1 MISSSFILEV
11 FMIKSLFIFAASLMM
26 AASANAQEFGGLLGV
41 HQTTA
46 DTSAAGASIDG
57 RFNFKAG
64 LLTNFGLNDMAKFR
78 TGLLYNQRH
87 VDLKALGQ
95 KVAELNFN
103 YLDVPALFQ
112 YNVNE
117 MFGLFG
123 GLVVGINVG
132 KEAKATAP
140 GVTVTGGG
148 NVKGLIPLVQVGAN
162 VTFDDMIGF
171 DLYYERGL
179 GEYAENLKDFST
191 FGANFIYWF

>member
-1 MISSSFILEV
+1 
-11 FMIKSLFIFAASLMM
+11 MIKNLLILATGLFM
-26 AASANAQEFGGLLGV
+26 ASAAQAQEFGALLGV

-46 DTSAAGASIDG
+46 DTDTAGASVDG
-57 RFNFKAG
+57 QFNFKAG
-64 LLTNFGLNDMAKFR
+64 MLINFGLNDQAKFR

-87 VDLKALGQ
+87 VETKASGV
-95 KVAELNFN
+95 KVAEVNFN

-112 YNVNE
+112 YSMNE

-123 GLVVGINVG
+123 GLVVGVNVG
-132 KEAKATAP
+132 DEVKMASGAAATDP
-140 GVTVTGGG
+140 GK
-148 NVKGLIPLVQVGAN
+148 KGLIPLVQLGAN

-179 GEYAENLKDFST
+179 GSYADHLKDFST

>member
-1 MISSSFILEV
+1 MSGLMI
-11 FMIKSLFIFAASLMM
+11 AGT
-26 AASANAQEFGGLLGV
+26 ANAQEFGALLGV

-46 DTSAAGASIDG
+46 DSAQNGVSIDG
-57 RFNFKAG
+57 AFNFKAG
-64 LLTNFGLNDMAKFR
+64 MLVNFGLNDMAKFR

-87 VDLKALGQ
+87 FETKSGGT
-95 KVAELNFN
+95 KTAEINFN

-112 YNVNE
+112 YNMNE

-123 GLVVGINVG
+123 GLVVGVNVG
-132 KEAKATAP
+132 DDVKMSNGTTAADP
-140 GVTVTGGG
+140 GT
-148 NVKGLIPLVQVGAN
+148 KSLIPLVQLGAN

-179 GEYAENLKDFST
+179 GDFADHFKDFST

>member
-1 MISSSFILEV
+1 
-11 FMIKSLFIFAASLMM
+11 MIKSLFIFAASLMM

-46 DTSAAGASIDG
+46 DTDSSNVSVDG
-57 RFNFKAG
+57 QFNFKAG
-64 LLTNFGLNDMAKFR
+64 VLVNFGLNDMAKFR

-87 VDLKALGQ
+87 VELKAAGSKL
-95 KVAELNFN
+95 AEVNFN

-123 GLVVGINVG
+123 GLVVGVNVG
-132 KEAKATAP
+132 DEYKKSNGVTTADIEAKS
-140 GVTVTGGG
+140 
-148 NVKGLIPLVQVGAN
+148 LIPLLQAGAN

-171 DLYYERGL
+171 DLYYERGI
-179 GEYAENLKDFST
+179 GKYADGMKDFST

>member
-1 MISSSFILEV
+1 MISSSFILED
-11 FMIKSLFIFAASLMM
+11 FMIKSLLILATGLLMSN
-26 AASANAQEFGGLLGV
+26 SAVAQEFGALLGV

-46 DTSAAGASIDG
+46 DTDVNNASIDG
-57 RFNFKAG
+57 QFNFKAG
-64 LLTNFGLNDMAKFR
+64 LLVNFGLNDMAKFR

-87 VDLKALGQ
+87 VEEKVSGT
-95 KVAELNFN
+95 KVAEINFD

-123 GLVVGINVG
+123 GLVVGINVNDDV
-132 KEAKATAP
+132 K
-140 GVTVTGGG
+140 VSGGG
-148 NVKGLIPLVQVGAN
+148 TATDPDKKGLIPLVQIGAN
-162 VTFDDMIGF
+162 MTFDDMIGF

-179 GEYAENLKDFST
+179 GDYAKNLKDFST